1 MNLLLPTEVTPL
13 LPLPLYLTRVP
24 CGLPG
29 PAQDD
34 VEQRLDLND
43 LLIQHPTSTY
53 FIKVSGDSMKDA
65 GIGDGDLLVVDKA
78 LTAGHGDIVVA
89 AVDGEFT
96 IKKLQLT
103 PEVKLLAMND
113 AWPPIA
119 LKGEEKLDIF
129 GVVTFTI
136 KAME

>member
-1 MNLLLPTEVTPL
+1 MNFLLPAEVTAW
-13 LPLPLYLTRVP
+13 LPLPLYITRVP
-24 CGLPG
+24 CGSPG

-43 LLIQHPTSTY
+43 LLVQHPASTY

-65 GIGDGDLLVVDKA
+65 GIADGDLLVVDKA

-103 PEVKLLAMND
+103 PDVKLLAMNE
-113 AWPPIA
+113 AWPSIA
-119 LKGEEKLDIF
+119 LRGEAQLDIF

>member
-1 MNLLLPTEVTPL
+1 MVRP
-13 LPLPLYLTRVP
+13 
-24 CGLPG
+24 

-43 LLIQHPTSTY
+43 LLVQHPASTY

-65 GIGDGDLLVVDKA
+65 GIADGDLLVVDKA

-96 IKKLQLT
+96 IKNCSSR
-103 PEVKLLAMND
+103 PM
-113 AWPPIA
+113 
-119 LKGEEKLDIF
+119 
-129 GVVTFTI
+129 
-136 KAME
+136 